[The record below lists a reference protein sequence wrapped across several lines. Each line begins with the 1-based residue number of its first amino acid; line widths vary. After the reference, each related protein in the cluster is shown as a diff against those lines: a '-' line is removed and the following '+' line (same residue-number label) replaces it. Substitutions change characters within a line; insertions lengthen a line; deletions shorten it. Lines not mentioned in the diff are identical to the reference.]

1 MCLILLTYRPGT
13 QRPLVV
19 AANRDEFHARASQA
33 AGFWPEH
40 PDLLAGKDL
49 VAGGTWL
56 GCSRSGR
63 FGALT
68 NFSQD
73 TDPAAAK
80 SRGGLVH
87 EFLTSTKSALD
98 YAMTIAG
105 NEYAGFNLL
114 LYDGEHLAYASN
126 IAKGD
131 AELPRLLAPGSYGL
145 SNAELGAAW
154 PKCIDGASA
163 IADLADANC
172 SIDDLLAQLTDSTTP
187 ADERLPQRRRDIEFE
202 RRIAPCFIVGED
214 YGTRACSALIM
225 EAGHIYFSEQTYHA
239 AGQVGDR
246 VDFAFPQQSN
256 QQKERG

>member
-13 QRPLVV
+13 QRPLIV

-63 FGALT
+63 FSALT

-73 TDPAAAK
+73 TDPSAAK

-87 EFLTSTKSALD
+87 EFLTSTTSALD
-98 YAMTIAG
+98 YATEIDG
-105 NEYAGFNLL
+105 SEYAGFNLL

-126 IAKGD
+126 IARGEG
-131 AELPRLLAPGSYGL
+131 ELPRLLAAGSYGL

-172 SIDDLLAQLTDSTTP
+172 SIDELLAQLTDNTTP
-187 ADERLPQRRRDIEFE
+187 ADERLPQRRRDIAFE

-214 YGTRACSALIM
+214 YGTRACSALII

-239 AGQVGDR
+239 AGQAGSR
-246 VDFAFPQQSN
+246 VDFNFPQHNSD
-256 QQKERG
+256 

>member
-13 QRPLVV
+13 QRPLIV

-73 TDPAAAK
+73 TDPTAAK

-87 EFLTSTKSALD
+87 EFLTSTTSALD
-98 YAMTIAG
+98 YATEIDG
-105 NEYAGFNLL
+105 SEYAGFNLL

-126 IAKGD
+126 IARGEG
-131 AELPRLLAPGSYGL
+131 ELPRLLAAGSYGL

-172 SIDDLLAQLTDSTTP
+172 SIDELLAQLTDSTTP
-187 ADERLPQRRRDIEFE
+187 ADERLPQRRRDIAFE
-202 RRIAPCFIVGED
+202 RRIAPCFIVWED
-214 YGTRACSALIM
+214 YGTRACSALII
-225 EAGHIYFSEQTYHA
+225 EAGHIYFSEQPSHE
-239 AGQVGDR
+239 AGQAGSR
-246 VDFAFPQQSN
+246 VDFNFPQHNSD
-256 QQKERG
+256 